1 LILGASSLA
10 SWVID
15 GQLAR
20 GQRPGRKHGGPVS
33 TSTIDDWLEKHR
45 AMGIRSIICLLHDDQ
60 LKLYDDTPGGLLTR
74 YKEAGFELEHVPA
87 YDYQHPPLTQKHLK
101 DIWRAYQS
109 LPKPILVHCSAGVD
123 RTGLAVNYIRKQL
136 DAEQ

>member
-1 LILGASSLA
+1 
-10 SWVID
+10 
-15 GQLAR
+15 
-20 GQRPGRKHGGPVS
+20 
-33 TSTIDDWLEKHR
+33 
-45 AMGIRSIICLLHDDQ
+45 MGIRSIICLLHDDQ

-87 YDYQHPPLTQKHLK
+87 YDYQHPPLTQNHLK